1 MGLEKVIA
9 QMASSE
15 AIARTLQVELSE
27 AESNKILGKPRLELY
42 GEFRNN
48 LTCTNSFL
56 IRRGAR
62 VYKVTVTDHDE

>member
-1 MGLEKVIA
+1 ME
-9 QMASSE
+9 SPE

-27 AESNKILGKPRLELY
+27 AESKGKPRLELY

-62 VYKVTVTDHDE
+62 VYKVTVNEY

>member
-9 QMASSE
+9 QMESPE

-27 AESNKILGKPRLELY
+27 AENNKILGKPRLELY
-42 GEFRNN
+42 GESRNN

>member
-9 QMASSE
+9 QMESPE

-27 AESNKILGKPRLELY
+27 AESKGKPRLELY
-42 GEFRNN
+42 GESRTN
-48 LTCTNSFL
+48 LTCTNNFL